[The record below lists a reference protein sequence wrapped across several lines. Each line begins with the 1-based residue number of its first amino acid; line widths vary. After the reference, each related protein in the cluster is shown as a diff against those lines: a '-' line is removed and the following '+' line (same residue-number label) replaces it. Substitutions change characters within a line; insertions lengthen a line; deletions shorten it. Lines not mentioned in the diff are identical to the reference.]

1 MEEKEK
7 PAKDIAKKIN
17 EDELKDKSK
26 EELLSLVMDLRK
38 ENLSNRIIIRNI
50 LKILSKESEQSKI

>member
-7 PAKDIAKKIN
+7 PAKDIAKKIK
-17 EDELKDKSK
+17 EEELKDKSK

-38 ENLSNRIIIRNI
+38 ENLSIRFKHFNI
-50 LKILSKESEQSKI
+50 LKISSKELGQ